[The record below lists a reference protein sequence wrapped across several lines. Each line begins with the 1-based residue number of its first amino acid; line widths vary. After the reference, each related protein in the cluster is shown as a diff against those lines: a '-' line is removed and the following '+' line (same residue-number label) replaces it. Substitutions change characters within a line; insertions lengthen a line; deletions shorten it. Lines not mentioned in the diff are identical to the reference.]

1 MKPSAL
7 IAGLALL
14 SACSTGAENGVK
26 PTVLD
31 ASTASQPTSVS
42 TTQPVAVDPATDV
55 VNIASR
61 SALTIGMVME
71 IHVTADGPELTH
83 IGMMQVRRSPRG
95 THVTAPR
102 TAGGRKESRADGDW
116 VIVEAYGKGTLVSR
130 TAVPDPALI
139 AAEGA
144 GLLTLKER
152 TVYASLPTPR
162 RVDTLAITATAGGE
176 PKRID
181 VSKVMDHFCS
191 SAPKERACQGS

>member
-1 MKPSAL
+1 MRPSAFL
-7 IAGLALL
+7 AGLALL
-14 SACSTGAENGVK
+14 SACSTGAENGVT

-31 ASTASQPTSVS
+31 ASLASQPTSVS
-42 TTQPVAVDPATDV
+42 TTQPEAVDPATDI
-55 VNIASR
+55 VNLTAR
-61 SALTIGMVME
+61 SELAIGMVME

-83 IGMMQVRRSPRG
+83 IGMMQVRRSARG

-102 TAGGRKESRADGDW
+102 TVGERKEPRADGDW
-116 VIVEAYGKGTLVSR
+116 VIIEAYHKGVLVSR
-130 TAVPDPALI
+130 TAVSDPVLI

-162 RVDTLAITATAGGE
+162 RVDTLEITATAGGE
-176 PKRID
+176 TKRID

-191 SAPKERACQGS
+191 SAPKERACQAS

>member
-7 IAGLALL
+7 LAGLALL
-14 SACSTGAENGVK
+14 AACSTGAEKGVK

-31 ASTASQPTSVS
+31 ASLASQPTSVS
-42 TTQPVAVDPATDV
+42 TTQPVAVEPATDV
-55 VNIASR
+55 VNIAAR
-61 SALTIGMVME
+61 SALAIGMVLE

-83 IGMMQVRRSPRG
+83 IGMMQVRKSPRG
-95 THVTAPR
+95 THVTVPR
-102 TAGGRKESRADGDW
+102 STGGRKESRADGDW
-116 VIVEAYGKGTLVSR
+116 VIVEAYGKGALVSR
-130 TAVPDPALI
+130 TAVSDPALI

-144 GLLTLKER
+144 GLLTPKER

-176 PKRID
+176 TKRID

-191 SAPKERACQGS
+191 SAPKERACEGS

>member
-7 IAGLALL
+7 IAILALL
-14 SACSTGAENGVK
+14 SACSTGAENAVK
-26 PTVLD
+26 PTILD
-31 ASTASQPTSVS
+31 ASLASQPTSVS
-42 TTQPVAVDPATDV
+42 TTKPVAVDPATDI

-61 SALTIGMVME
+61 SALAIGMVME
-71 IHVTADGPELTH
+71 IHVTADGPELIH
-83 IGMMQVRRSPRG
+83 IGMMQVRKSARG
-95 THVTAPR
+95 THVTVPR

-116 VIVEAYGKGTLVSR
+116 VIVEAYGKGVLISR
-130 TAVPDPALI
+130 TAVPDPVLI

-144 GLLTLKER
+144 GLITLKER

-162 RVDTLAITATAGGE
+162 RVDTLEITATAGGE
-176 PKRID
+176 TKRID